1 MRPRIR
7 WDKVDKN
14 LYRQTVEERLV
25 ELKLN
30 LNTEEEIQ
38 HSFETINSILV
49 EAATKSAPPYKTK
62 RKKPKLQ
69 IRTPEIVE
77 SIKKKKQAQKN
88 WRNNGRPRDPVNQL
102 FIQRK
107 QTTIDLRRE
116 CRLAIAKQRM
126 IEREEIMNARQ
137 TDMKTFYRL
146 IRKQRGSSKFI
157 LDDLNVNGDLFRTQ
171 EQIIEGWHQHFAAL
185 AKAGQSDKFDMD
197 HLNIVDIEYEQII
210 SICQANRTHTE
221 ISLEEIDK
229 AIQNLNRN
237 KAPDCHGLTA
247 ENLLYGGQ
255 IIVKYLQQLIDRSYE
270 LCFIPNSLKVGTLTP
285 IYKNKG
291 DKKEAKNYR
300 GITITPIL
308 SKIIEIVMKF
318 RIKPRITEIQNG
330 LQRGF
335 TEKASPLY
343 SALIMEEVRR
353 ENLDLKVETI
363 FVLLDAKSAFDV
375 VRHTNMIRK
384 LYHYG
389 IDDQIILMIDNL
401 YRDAVT
407 YVKWNGE
414 NSAPFNIEQGVRQGG
429 TLSADLYKIYV
440 NQLLDELCT
449 SQAGGRIGDI
459 NCCAPACA
467 DDITLVASTPQD
479 AQILIDIATDYSHRE
494 AYHLQPTKSVVLH
507 NNKDINKVEYNLEM
521 DGNQMPL
528 VNKATHIGVMRSSG
542 NSAIAT
548 AEENVKKARR
558 AMYSMMASGLHGENG
573 LDPTTATSMFRTYV
587 LPILLYGVEIV
598 LPKGKALEMM
608 DKFHKKAIKQI
619 LSLTS
624 NVADPAVYILSGL
637 LPLEA
642 EFHVKVV
649 NFFGNIARSD
659 NNSLEWKIA
668 ERQLAVKQH
677 TSHSWFI
684 ELKKI
689 FYIYGITDIENYLH
703 YPLGKEKWKT
713 VLIRKIKD
721 YWKEKLLRQKEMYS
735 SLNYLSSNYHL
746 GKTHPIVN
754 LPFANP
760 SDIPRIATR
769 LKIVT
774 GTYLLQTNRAAFS
787 KSVKGT
793 CQLCDDADE
802 TLEHFLLACKK
813 LMNTRQKI
821 MTGIIE
827 AAARVF
833 AKVPFSNEINLIQL
847 IMDPFYYT
855 ITQKDLVQEVQTE
868 IEPHCRR
875 LIYALHTEKY
885 KTFLDM
891 KRCQDTG

>member
-126 IEREEIMNARQ
+126 IERKEIMNARQ

-146 IRKQRGSSKFI
+146 IRKQRGSSKLI

-318 RIKPRITEIQNG
+318 RIKPRIAEIQNG

-363 FVLLDAKSAFDV
+363 FVLLDTKSAFDV

-407 YVKWNGE
+407 YVNGME
-414 NSAPFNIEQGVRQGG
+414 KIQRHS
-429 TLSADLYKIYV
+429 TLSKEFGREEHLALTYIKF
-440 NQLLDELCT
+440 T
-449 SQAGGRIGDI
+449 SI
-459 NCCAPACA
+459 
-467 DDITLVASTPQD
+467 S
-479 AQILIDIATDYSHRE
+479 Y
-494 AYHLQPTKSVVLH
+494 
-507 NNKDINKVEYNLEM
+507 
-521 DGNQMPL
+521 
-528 VNKATHIGVMRSSG
+528 
-542 NSAIAT
+542 
-548 AEENVKKARR
+548 
-558 AMYSMMASGLHGENG
+558 
-573 LDPTTATSMFRTYV
+573 
-587 LPILLYGVEIV
+587 
-598 LPKGKALEMM
+598 
-608 DKFHKKAIKQI
+608 
-619 LSLTS
+619 
-624 NVADPAVYILSGL
+624 
-637 LPLEA
+637 
-642 EFHVKVV
+642 
-649 NFFGNIARSD
+649 
-659 NNSLEWKIA
+659 
-668 ERQLAVKQH
+668 
-677 TSHSWFI
+677 
-684 ELKKI
+684 
-689 FYIYGITDIENYLH
+689 
-703 YPLGKEKWKT
+703 
-713 VLIRKIKD
+713 
-721 YWKEKLLRQKEMYS
+721 
-735 SLNYLSSNYHL
+735 
-746 GKTHPIVN
+746 
-754 LPFANP
+754 
-760 SDIPRIATR
+760 
-769 LKIVT
+769 
-774 GTYLLQTNRAAFS
+774 
-787 KSVKGT
+787 
-793 CQLCDDADE
+793 
-802 TLEHFLLACKK
+802 
-813 LMNTRQKI
+813 
-821 MTGIIE
+821 
-827 AAARVF
+827 
-833 AKVPFSNEINLIQL
+833 
-847 IMDPFYYT
+847 
-855 ITQKDLVQEVQTE
+855 
-868 IEPHCRR
+868 
-875 LIYALHTEKY
+875 
-885 KTFLDM
+885 
-891 KRCQDTG
+891 